1 MKYINKTL
9 TDDEKIIS
17 FLKFHW
23 WWFAPPLI
31 IFFIFS
37 LIIIIGKIF
46 IPELDLTE
54 GTGGPVMR
62 RFFSAIFLGLTTLV
76 AVVRWI
82 EAVTTEQVLTN
93 KRVFLKTGLIRRD
106 TDELKKEAI
115 ETVSINQS
123 VLGRILKFGDMEFTG
138 RGGVEFKFK
147 FVKNPT
153 EVKREFE
160 NLANNGK

>member
-46 IPELDLTE
+46 ISELDLTE
-54 GTGGPVMR
+54 GTGGLTVMR
-62 RFFSAIFLGLTTLV
+62 RFISAIFLGLPTLV

-153 EVKREFE
+153 EVKKEFE
-160 NLANNGK
+160 NLV